1 MNREAQKLVS
11 HAENCVIEAL
21 DMLPADDPRRQ
32 QIDKL
37 LVEMA
42 NVYHLFDPKKY
53 KVTACYY
60 TYCTAVVAADTKDQ
74 AYKIARDM
82 SGDSFKQ
89 SGDKTDWHINNI
101 EEITE

>member
-21 DMLPADDPRRQ
+21 DMLPADDPRRAR
-32 QIDKL
+32 IDKL

-60 TYCTAVVAADTKDQ
+60 TYCTTYVEAHTKEE
-74 AYKIARDM
+74 AYQIARDM
-82 SGDSFKQ
+82 DGGSFVQ